1 MTKDDT
7 YHLLYWPGFPGR
19 GELIRLVLE
28 AGGADYTDSALLPD
42 GVNEV
47 MALVQGKAPDDGRNP
62 PVLAPPALRHGDLL
76 ISQTPN
82 ILLYLGARLGLVP
95 RTAEDDG
102 AVYRVNA
109 LALTALDGLC
119 NEVHDCHHP
128 MAVGLYY
135 EDQKVEAARRSE
147 DFVKNRLPK
156 FLGYFERVLGS
167 KSAGEGGWLYG
178 GQMSHADLV
187 LFQCLDGTKY
197 AFPKAMTKLEK
208 EGAYSKVFALHQ
220 AVKEVPK
227 IKAYLA
233 SDRRQKYGKGLYR
246 YYEELDFEA

>member
-1 MTKDDT
+1 MSEMRSRPRARHTRP
-7 YHLLYWPGFPGR
+7 HCRSRAESPPQV
-19 GELIRLVLE
+19 VLE

-187 LFQCLDGTKY
+187 LFQVSLPRRCL
-197 AFPKAMTKLEK
+197 PPPPPSMC
-208 EGAYSKVFALHQ
+208 
-220 AVKEVPK
+220 
-227 IKAYLA
+227 
-233 SDRRQKYGKGLYR
+233 
-246 YYEELDFEA
+246 